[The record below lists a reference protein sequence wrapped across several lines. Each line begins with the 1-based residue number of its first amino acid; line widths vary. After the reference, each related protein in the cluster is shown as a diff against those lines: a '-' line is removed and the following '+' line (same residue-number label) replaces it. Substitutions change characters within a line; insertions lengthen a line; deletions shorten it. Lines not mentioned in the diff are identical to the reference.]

1 MKPMHPSYPL
11 STRRKSLYGA
21 ATTAASGGIEHIDR
35 FGTGLVMRSA
45 APPPVA
51 AYDAYLSSSNTRN
64 ARNVRVLHG
73 TMKTGFRLRRIVVM
87 RRAGSS
93 WQQCGEAVGISAAS
107 ARGWVE
113 FLPHELGV

>member
-1 MKPMHPSYPL
+1 MKPVDPSHPVHERRGYL
-11 STRRKSLYGA
+11 YGNATTRRA
-21 ATTAASGGIEHIDR
+21 GGIEHASK

-64 ARNVRVLHG
+64 ARNVRILHG